1 MSPAASAE
9 GVKAVVEHTVKSYDK
24 ELDALERL
32 IAEMGGIAEKM
43 VIEAMDALANA
54 DTVLAHQVVATD
66 PRLDALQR
74 EIEDMAVM
82 TIARRQ
88 PVAVD
93 LRELIGAI
101 RIAGDLERVGD
112 LAKSIAK
119 IGAEARV
126 PRAIVGLKH
135 MNEVATEL
143 LKDVLDAYAQ
153 RDEERARDVW
163 ERDIDLDALE
173 DSVFRDLLTH
183 MMEDPRNISFC
194 AHLLFSS
201 KNIERIGD
209 HATNIAETVVY
220 LVTGEPMPT
229 ERPRGRAELDIDIDA
244 AGGDV

>member
-1 MSPAASAE
+1 
-9 GVKAVVEHTVKSYDK
+9 VTEHTVKSYDR
-24 ELDALERL
+24 ELDQLERL

-43 VIEAMDALANA
+43 VIEAVDALANA

-66 PRLDALQR
+66 SRLDALQR
-74 EIEDMAVM
+74 EVEDLAVM

-101 RIAGDLERVGD
+101 RVAGDLERVGD
-112 LAKSIAK
+112 LAKNIAK
-119 IGAEARV
+119 RAIKIGVEGRT
-126 PRAIVGLKH
+126 PRAIVGLRH

-143 LKDVLDAYAQ
+143 MKDVLDAYAQ
-153 RDEERARDVW
+153 RDAERARAVW
-163 ERDIDLDALE
+163 ERDVDLDALE

-194 AHLLFSS
+194 AHLLFCS

-220 LVTGEPMPT
+220 LVTGKSMPAH
-229 ERPRGRAELDIDIDA
+229 RPRGPQETEIDLEA
-244 AGGDV
+244 AGGDA

>member
-1 MSPAASAE
+1 
-9 GVKAVVEHTVKSYDK
+9 VVEHTVKSYDR

-32 IAEMGGIAEKM
+32 IAEMGGVAEKM
-43 VIEAMDALANA
+43 VVEAVDALVNA
-54 DTVLAHQVVATD
+54 DSALAHQVIETD

-74 EIEDMAVM
+74 EVEDLAVM
-82 TIARRQ
+82 TIAKRQ

-101 RIAGDLERVGD
+101 RVAGDLERVGD
-112 LAKSIAK
+112 LAKNIAK
-119 IGAEARV
+119 RMIKIGVESRV

-143 LKDVLDAYAQ
+143 MKDVLDAYAQ
-153 RDEERARDVW
+153 RDVERAQEVWRRDA
-163 ERDIDLDALE
+163 ELDALE
-173 DSVFRDLLTH
+173 ESVFRDLLTH

-194 AHLLFSS
+194 AHLLFCS

-220 LVTGEPMPT
+220 LVTGQPMPNA
-229 ERPRGRAELDIDIDA
+229 RPRGRQETDIDLDDV
-244 AGGDV
+244 GGET